1 MNASNRPAV
10 YARPFRTREAA
21 AWLDRAQKECYP
33 VYKKDAKTESSA
45 LGILQGKKVGHVWLF
60 SQEAVAKLAG
70 VPIDE

>member
-1 MNASNRPAV
+1 MNASNRSAV

-21 AWLDRAQKECYP
+21 AWLGLSERSVLELARK
-33 VYKKDAKTESSA
+33 
-45 LGILQGKKVGHVWLF
+45 GILQGKKVGHVWLF